1 MTSVLLVEVKIF
13 ALIFSVHHIDLSNSV
28 VFKSE
33 KMVCFLTDML
43 HCYTEQRVGD
53 SKSLSQIKMKK
64 KMV

>member
-43 HCYTEQRVGD
+43 HCFFFNTQNREWETAGV
-53 SKSLSQIKMKK
+53 
-64 KMV
+64 